1 MKILVF
7 TEGTILMHLS
17 AKDVDR
23 EERVRQSQAEGV
35 QREER
40 QTAYNANMEPPAVEK
55 GSVYDLV
62 SYIPVGNAVNKLLS
76 WEKQGAAICY
86 LTSRRIKSEID
97 TISQVLK
104 KFNFPNASDLY
115 YRQQGEDYKDVAER
129 IMPDVLV
136 EDDCESIGGE
146 VEMTYPHIRPEIKK
160 LIKSIPVKEFE
171 GIDHL
176 PDDINE
182 LKSYNQEEI

>member
-17 AKDVDR
+17 GKDVDR
-23 EERVRQSQAEGV
+23 EERVKQSEAEGV

-40 QTAYNANMEPPAVEK
+40 KIAYDTDVQPPVVEK
-55 GSVYDLV
+55 GSVYDLAN
-62 SYIPVGNAVNKLLS
+62 YIPVGNAVDKLLR
-76 WEKQGAAICY
+76 WEKQGASIYY

-97 TISQVLK
+97 TIRQVLK
-104 KFNFPNASDLY
+104 KYNFPNTSNLH

-129 IMPDVLV
+129 VLPDLLI
-136 EDDCESIGGE
+136 EDDCESIGGQ
-146 VEMTYPHIRPEIKK
+146 VEMTYSHIKLEVKK
-160 LIKSIPVKEFE
+160 MIKSIPIKEFG

-182 LKSYNQEEI
+182 LKSYNHKET